1 MPSFRRNGSVIGDP
15 KTITSSSASGIW
27 DLNDANSLLQDS
39 TWPLPIATYYDALTS
54 TSGLPSFLTRYQ
66 TSNKSITSSNVGY
79 TSNGFYIN
87 GDTGSNVYG
96 YPVRTNINIPG
107 THGFK
112 LRVSIYRNEQCD
124 DHGFCI
130 FRTGV
135 TPQWSWAANGT
146 RWALQNDC
154 AQPKV
159 FPASGSVASSGINI
173 NPTSGTTNPQWWS
186 VEIHMP
192 TSSSSIT
199 TKYFNGYN
207 TFSITP
213 TITMTSSNPF
223 SFLSIIS
230 TSTYN
235 IGFDS
240 DQDNTSYQPKYKE
253 MTITHG
259 ASIN

>member
-15 KTITSSSASGIW
+15 KTITNSSASGIW

-39 TWPLPIATYYDALTS
+39 TWPTPSVTYYDVLDS
-54 TSGLPSFLTRYQ
+54 TTGLPSFLTRYG
-66 TSNKSITSSNVGY
+66 TANKSLSGSNVGY

-87 GDTGSNVYG
+87 GDTGAGVSA

-112 LRVSIYRNEQCD
+112 LRVSIYRNERCD

-130 FRTGV
+130 FKAGT
-135 TPQWSWAANGT
+135 TPYWNWNVNGT

-159 FPASGSVASSGINI
+159 YPPSGTSQSSGVSI
-173 NPTSGTTNPQWWS
+173 NPTSGTTGAQWYS
-186 VEIHMP
+186 VEIYMP
-192 TSSSSIT
+192 TSSSNIT
-199 TKYFNGYN
+199 TKYFSGYN
-207 TFSITP
+207 TFTGTP
-213 TITMTSSNPF
+213 TITMSSSNPF
-223 SFLSIIS
+223 SSLSITS

-235 IGFDS
+235 IGFDT

-259 ASIN
+259 SLV